1 MDNQVTTLT
10 IGPFSVDVRGMTA
23 HDAKACFRVLVL
35 TFPNSQGHVL
45 DDETEAAIAKAD
57 ALLDSHGVAPV
68 PTFQRERH
76 HAENQGA

>member
-1 MDNQVTTLT
+1 MISFTLT
-10 IGPFSVDVRGMTA
+10 GASALRSWADGQSSHHANNRGMTA

-68 PTFQRERH
+68 PTFH
-76 HAENQGA
+76 